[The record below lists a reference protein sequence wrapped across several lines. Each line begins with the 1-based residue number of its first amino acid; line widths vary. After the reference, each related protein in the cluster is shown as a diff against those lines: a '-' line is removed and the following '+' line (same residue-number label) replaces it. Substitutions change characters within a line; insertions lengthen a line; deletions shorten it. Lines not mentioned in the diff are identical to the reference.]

1 MSQPLLEYI
10 KGRLNAEAPAPLYIQ
25 LKQAI
30 EAAMTERLLTHGS
43 ILPSERKMSQML
55 ELSRVTV
62 VKALDALLEAG
73 LVIKRH
79 GKGTEVNLPVSYNL
93 ASGGFSAQLQNS
105 GTVSNRWLVREKLAA
120 DDFLARELEIA
131 VGDRVAKIKRVRL
144 VDALPVSIETMFIP
158 EHFLPRPDLLEG
170 SLYAH
175 WAENAIFP
183 DLQDYSL
190 TVHVPSGEELN
201 LLDLPQGVPLMK
213 ITLKSRNAQG
223 EVLEYGTA
231 FCLSNYFNFDFRVK
245 LQSLPGGKPDV
256 VRRKEA

>member
-43 ILPSERKMSQML
+43 ILPSERKMSQTL

-62 VKALDALLEAG
+62 VKALDALLE
-73 LVIKRH
+73 
-79 GKGTEVNLPVSYNL
+79 
-93 ASGGFSAQLQNS
+93 
-105 GTVSNRWLVREKLAA
+105 
-120 DDFLARELEIA
+120 
-131 VGDRVAKIKRVRL
+131 IKRVRL

-158 EHFLPRPDLLEG
+158 ERFLPRPDLLEG

>member
-43 ILPSERKMSQML
+43 ILPSERKMSQTL

-93 ASGGFSAQLQNS
+93 ASG
-105 GTVSNRWLVREKLAA
+105 
-120 DDFLARELEIA
+120 DFLPSC
-131 VGDRVAKIKRVRL
+131 KIRGR
-144 VDALPVSIETMFIP
+144 
-158 EHFLPRPDLLEG
+158 
-170 SLYAH
+170 Y
-175 WAENAIFP
+175 
-183 DLQDYSL
+183 L
-190 TVHVPSGEELN
+190 TDGW
-201 LLDLPQGVPLMK
+201 
-213 ITLKSRNAQG
+213 
-223 EVLEYGTA
+223 
-231 FCLSNYFNFDFRVK
+231 
-245 LQSLPGGKPDV
+245 
-256 VRRKEA
+256 

>member
-43 ILPSERKMSQML
+43 ILPSERKMSQTL

-93 ASGGFSAQLQNS
+93 ASGGFLPSYKIQERCPIDGWCGKS
-105 GTVSNRWLVREKLAA
+105 WRRMIFWLVSWR
-120 DDFLARELEIA
+120 IA

-158 EHFLPRPDLLEG
+158 ERFLPRPDLLEG

-183 DLQDYSL
+183 IFR
-190 TVHVPSGEELN
+190 
-201 LLDLPQGVPLMK
+201 
-213 ITLKSRNAQG
+213 IT
-223 EVLEYGTA
+223 
-231 FCLSNYFNFDFRVK
+231 
-245 LQSLPGGKPDV
+245 P
-256 VRRKEA
+256 

>member
-1 MSQPLLEYI
+1 MPQSLLEYI

-43 ILPSERKMSQML
+43 ILPSERKMSQTL

-144 VDALPVSIETMFIP
+144 VDALCLSKPCLSPSVSYPARIYLKVRCTRTGRKMIFIP
-158 EHFLPRPDLLEG
+158 
-170 SLYAH
+170 
-175 WAENAIFP
+175 IFR
-183 DLQDYSL
+183 
-190 TVHVPSGEELN
+190 
-201 LLDLPQGVPLMK
+201 
-213 ITLKSRNAQG
+213 ITH
-223 EVLEYGTA
+223 
-231 FCLSNYFNFDFRVK
+231 
-245 LQSLPGGKPDV
+245 
-256 VRRKEA
+256 

>member
-1 MSQPLLEYI
+1 M
-10 KGRLNAEAPAPLYIQ
+10 
-25 LKQAI
+25 
-30 EAAMTERLLTHGS
+30 
-43 ILPSERKMSQML
+43 
-55 ELSRVTV
+55 
-62 VKALDALLEAG
+62 
-73 LVIKRH
+73 
-79 GKGTEVNLPVSYNL
+79 NLPVSYNL

-158 EHFLPRPDLLEG
+158 ERFLPRPDLLEG

-175 WAENAIFP
+175 WAENDIYP

-190 TVHVPSGEELN
+190 TVHIPSAEELN

-245 LQSLPGGKPDV
+245 LQ
-256 VRRKEA
+256 